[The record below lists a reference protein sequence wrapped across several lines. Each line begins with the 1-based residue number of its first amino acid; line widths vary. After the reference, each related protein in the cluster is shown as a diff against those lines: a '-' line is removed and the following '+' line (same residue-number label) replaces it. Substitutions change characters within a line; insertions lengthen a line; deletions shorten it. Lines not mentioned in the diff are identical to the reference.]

1 MSMELGDI
9 AKQRLA
15 SIESNVSKTNN
26 ASIELP
32 EEISSL
38 IAGEAFREARINRYK
53 MLIRQGHLS
62 HLLEIARYCRRVAT
76 KNPAF
81 LFAKMASKAK
91 WEQTIE
97 FAKKLVEAA
106 RVVAEAAQRLSRGT
120 DPEGHKAIYKAY
132 WHLKG
137 AVVQKA
143 ALAAEIVAEKG
154 GNQLKLFNYLCWKT

>member
-1 MSMELGDI
+1 MELGDI

-15 SIESNVSKTNN
+15 SIETNVGKTNN

-38 IAGEAFREARINRYK
+38 IVGEAFRQARINRYK

-81 LFAKMASKAK
+81 LFAKMASKAR
-91 WEQTIE
+91 WERTIE
-97 FAKKLVEAA
+97 FAKQLVEAA
-106 RVVAEAAQRLSRGT
+106 RVVAEAAKRLGSMA
-120 DPEGHKAIYKAY
+120 DHKAIYKAY
-132 WHLKG
+132 WHLKS
-137 AVVQKA
+137 AIVPKA

-154 GNQLKLFNYLCWKT
+154 GNRLRLFNYLCWKT